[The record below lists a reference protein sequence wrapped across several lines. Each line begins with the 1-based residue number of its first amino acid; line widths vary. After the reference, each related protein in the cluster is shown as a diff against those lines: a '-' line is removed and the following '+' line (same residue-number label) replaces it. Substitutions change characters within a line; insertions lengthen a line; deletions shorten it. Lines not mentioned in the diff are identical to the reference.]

1 MIARVRG
8 VIAASTASG
17 SIVHV
22 AGVTSTNTG
31 SAPAAIGAYAVALN
45 VRAGTIT
52 SSPQPMP
59 SALSAT
65 SIVTVP
71 FDIKIPWR
79 APW

>member
-1 MIARVRG
+1 MIALVRG
-8 VIAASTASG
+8 VIAASTWSG

-22 AGVTSTNTG
+22 ARVTSTKTG
-31 SAPAAIGAYAVALN
+31 RAPAAMAAYGVALKVN
-45 VRAGTIT
+45 AGTTT

-71 FDIKIPWR
+71 LDINTPWR
-79 APW
+79 AP